1 MTPDSFPEKSLPDGG
16 YEDTGADTFRN
27 LNDVARH
34 GMDIAMRGGTYD
46 EIRKS
51 MLEEFDK
58 KQNLGFD
65 MNFRNYTLTKFE
77 MEVGKANE

>member
-1 MTPDSFPEKSLPDGG
+1 DYFPDRSLADGG

-46 EIRKS
+46 EIRKG
-51 MLEEFDK
+51 MQEDFDK
-58 KQNLGFD
+58 KQSLGFD
-65 MNFRNYTLTKFE
+65 MNFRNYTLKKFE
-77 MEVGKANE
+77 MEVKKANE